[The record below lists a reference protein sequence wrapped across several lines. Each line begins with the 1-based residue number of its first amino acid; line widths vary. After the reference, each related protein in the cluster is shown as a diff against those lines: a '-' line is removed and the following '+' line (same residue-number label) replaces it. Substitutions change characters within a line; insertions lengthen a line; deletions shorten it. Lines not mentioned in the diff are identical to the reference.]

1 MNRDFICL
9 GKEGEG
15 NHLAI
20 RFDTAVWRE
29 AYPEADILLWV
40 TPPVGEG
47 YFASLTEQ
55 SGDAI
60 WTVTQADTAHAG
72 SGEIELILRDV
83 QTGTTIKSATART
96 LVKNSPSHAE
106 GGDPPEAHKP
116 WWEKLLGML
125 RGFVRTINGIEPDAD
140 GNIDIE
146 VIGGGA
152 DEEQVREIVDERLT
166 EAKESGE
173 FDGPPG
179 PTGPAG
185 ADGKDGKK
193 GETGDSGVRR
203 SNTEPTDPAVYV
215 WINPDGDAGD
225 VIELIETITLDEAM
239 AIERSAEPDGTPY
252 SFKRIVLMFEVPTGS
267 AVSSGNIY
275 FYNGDT
281 GVGMGYLAK
290 KEASASTPYL
300 LNDCTQDAGRWLGR
314 YMGGWTGNGNGVYT
328 NNENRRRWLQYKVAD
343 YPTITR
349 VTIPTLPAGTKVDVW
364 GVRA

>member
-1 MNRDFICL
+1 MERIIPVTVRDKIAKALKDVFYVCSNTDYII
-9 GKEGEG
+9 KFKFDEEWAAY
-15 NHLAI
+15 NTKTA
-20 RFDTAVWRE
+20 RFKYNGTHKDVIFDGDKCPVPKIMDAHSFDVGVFVGDLHTTTPAVVPCFLSILSKDGS
-29 AYPEADILLWV
+29 PEA
-40 TPPVGEG
+40 PAP
-47 YFASLTEQ
+47 
-55 SGDAI
+55 
-60 WTVTQADTAHAG
+60 
-72 SGEIELILRDV
+72 DV
-83 QTGTTIKSATART
+83 YAQIM
-96 LVKNSPSHAE
+96 
-106 GGDPPEAHKP
+106 
-116 WWEKLLGML
+116 EKL
-125 RGFVRTINGIEPDAD
+125 NGIEG
-140 GNIDIE
+140 GNVTPEAIAEAVEEYLKEHPIE
-146 VIGGGA
+146 GGVSK
-152 DEEQVREIVDERLT
+152 EEVVQAVEEALA

-173 FDGPPG
+173 FDGAPG
-179 PTGPAG
+179 KDGV
-185 ADGKDGKK
+185 DGKDGK
-193 GETGDSGVRR
+193 SGVYIGDD
-203 SNTEPTDPAVYV
+203 EPTDPDVRV